1 MQKKV
6 KNIIRVPV
14 DGMLIAIYI
23 VLSLSFMT
31 LNVGGLKITFE
42 HFPVVLCAI
51 LYGPIDA
58 MMVGALGELFNQL
71 TTFGLTPTTALWV
84 LPIVVRGLFVG
95 LYQKSLKK
103 QMVSQA
109 SLKAKT
115 PIIFMIVCIVSG
127 ILSSCINTFALY
139 VDSKMFGYYKYQMV
153 FGVFGVRIG
162 LSVVTS
168 IIICLVITPV
178 IYALRKARLA

>member
-6 KNIIRVPV
+6 KNIIRVPI

-31 LNVGGLKITFE
+31 LNLGGLKITFE

-58 MMVGALGELFNQL
+58 MLVGALGELFNQL
-71 TTFGLTPTTALWV
+71 TTFGLTPTTALWI

-103 QMVSQA
+103 QMVSNA
-109 SLKAKT
+109 TFKAKT
-115 PIIFMIVCIVSG
+115 PVLFLIVCIVSG
-127 ILSSCINTFALY
+127 VISSCINTVAFY
-139 VDSKMFGYYKYQMV
+139 VDSKMFGYYVYEAV
-153 FGVFGVRIG
+153 FGVFWVRIG
-162 LSVVTS
+162 LSVLTS
-168 IIICLVITPV
+168 IIIGMIITPLL
-178 IYALRKARLA
+178 YALRKARLV